1 MATVEQRD
9 ELRLDTG
16 HTSISLDDTEADA
29 IFVRAAADYS
39 TSAVDSGARVIAI
52 QYLLGSASKL
62 NDYIQNNSEEKA
74 SQVFAHLM
82 RLLKVWKE
90 QAAEDTKED
99 FRGGVLTGR
108 TKRVPRRLKGF
119 PGNP

>member
-1 MATVEQRD
+1 M
-9 ELRLDTG
+9 RLDTG
-16 HTSISLDDTEADA
+16 HTVTSLDDDETDA
-29 IFVRAAADYS
+29 IYVRAAEEYTA
-39 TSAVDSGARVIAI
+39 SAVDSGARVIAL

-62 NDYIQNNSEEKA
+62 NDYIQNNSDEKA

-90 QAAEDTKED
+90 QAAEDTKAD
-99 FRGGVLTGR
+99 FGGGVVSGR
-108 TKRVPRRLKGF
+108 TKRIPRRLKGF